1 MAEVAGVDTSSD
13 SLRFQFL
20 KLLVAQ
26 LQNQN
31 PLEPM
36 DNSEMTAQLAQI
48 SSLEQ
53 LEEANANLAAL
64 KEQGSTFAGA
74 MDLAEARYAAS
85 LIGRE
90 VTFRTSDD
98 TVETGRVSGVARTDR
113 GFLRQV
119 GEWLGDQGAVLTI
132 RE

>member
-98 TVETGRVSGVARTDR
+98 TVETGRVSGVERTDR
-113 GFLRQV
+113 GFLLQV
-119 GEWLGDQGAVLTI
+119 GDWLVDQGAVLTI

>member
-1 MAEVAGVDTSSD
+1 MAEVSGVDTSSEG
-13 SLRFQFL
+13 LRFQFL

-53 LEEANANLAAL
+53 LEEVNANLADL
-64 KEQGSTFAGA
+64 KGFGTTFADA
-74 MDLAEARYAAS
+74 MVMAEARYAAS

-90 VTFRTSDD
+90 VTFVTSNG
-98 TVETGRVSGVARTDR
+98 TVGAGRVSGVERTD
-113 GFLRQV
+113 GAFVLQV
-119 GEWLGDQGAVLTI
+119 GDGQVGLDAVLAI